1 MKRISTTTLMACLLL
16 QALMFLFWS
25 FYFLSLWHTCRTSKI
40 STKTFSLAHF
50 GARKLIAWSHTFLSA
65 IDPQAAA
72 ISRRRQPLSS
82 LAIAS
87 HYRRQPRLA
96 SHAFLQP
103 QPPNA
108 MCRRRLIMPNQRF
121 SLLQPRSEFSA
132 SCAAVNILKVL
143 YSKCLGLPS
152 VHSILELQYEV

>member
-1 MKRISTTTLMACLLL
+1 MRSSVYETDQYNHVDGLLVTVGL
-16 QALMFLFWS
+16 NVSFLVVLF
-25 FYFLSLWHTCRTSKI
+25 FLSLWHTCRTSKI

-87 HYRRQPRLA
+87 HYRR
-96 SHAFLQP
+96 
-103 QPPNA
+103 
-108 MCRRRLIMPNQRF
+108 
-121 SLLQPRSEFSA
+121 
-132 SCAAVNILKVL
+132 
-143 YSKCLGLPS
+143 
-152 VHSILELQYEV
+152 